1 MKDSYKIALLLVATM
16 LVALLFIG
24 QGLNAGNYEYFL
36 SRRVPKVLAIVVAA
50 IAIGQSSL
58 AFQTITQNRIL
69 TPSIMGFDF
78 LYQFIQVMLVALFG
92 GLTSFLVNV
101 YWNFSLSAGVMLLF
115 SFGLFSF
122 YFRGGKGNL
131 FTLLLL
137 GVVIGQVFNNLSSF
151 FVMLM
156 DPNDFA
162 AAQANFFASFNNAN
176 VDLVYSVTPLLLVIS
191 VVLFRYHRVL
201 DVFWLERDNATSLG
215 VDVAKVTRNVL
226 LISALLISIA
236 TALVGPIMFFGLLM
250 TNLTREWLRSYQHK
264 YLLLGCSVMSAGS
277 LLAGQW
283 VIERW
288 LNFET
293 TLSVVINF
301 IGGLYFLTLLLRNK
315 VV

>member
-1 MKDSYKIALLLVATM
+1 MSREAHVPFCEGLL
-16 LVALLFIG
+16 G
-24 QGLNAGNYEYFL
+24 
-36 SRRVPKVLAIVVAA
+36 K
-50 IAIGQSSL
+50 
-58 AFQTITQNRIL
+58 FQR
-69 TPSIMGFDF
+69 S
-78 LYQFIQVMLVALFG
+78 
-92 GLTSFLVNV
+92 
-101 YWNFSLSAGVMLLF
+101 
-115 SFGLFSF
+115 
-122 YFRGGKGNL
+122 
-131 FTLLLL
+131 TLL
-137 GVVIGQVFNNLSSF
+137 
-151 FVMLM
+151 
-156 DPNDFA
+156 
-162 AAQANFFASFNNAN
+162 
-176 VDLVYSVTPLLLVIS
+176 
-191 VVLFRYHRVL
+191 
-201 DVFWLERDNATSLG
+201 FWLERDNATSLG